1 MLVCGMDFK
10 GVMVELI
17 GCIGGYF
24 KGKGGLMYM
33 FLKEKYFYGGYGIVG
48 VQVLFGVGLVFVDCY
63 KGNDNVLFIYFGD
76 GVVN

>member
-1 MLVCGMDFK
+1 MVGLEVCIKEGDKCIIFYCDYGYMLVCGMDFK

-48 VQVLFGVGLVFVDCY
+48 V
-63 KGNDNVLFIYFGD
+63 
-76 GVVN
+76 